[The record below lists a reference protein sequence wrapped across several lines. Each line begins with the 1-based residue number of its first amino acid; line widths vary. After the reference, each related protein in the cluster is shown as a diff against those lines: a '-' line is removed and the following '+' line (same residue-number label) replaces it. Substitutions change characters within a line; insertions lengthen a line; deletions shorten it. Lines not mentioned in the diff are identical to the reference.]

1 MDQKEVRIEEKSLW
15 YNRDYLL
22 LWSGQAISSFGSQ
35 ASRIVLPL
43 LILDLTHSPV
53 QAGFI
58 GAFTVIPY
66 VILSLFVGAIID
78 RLNRKKVMIVSEI
91 GRALAIGSICV
102 ALFVNNISIIH
113 LYVATFIYGICFV
126 FFDIAEIASLRKIV
140 GSKLVAAAT
149 SQNFATHGVT
159 GLIGP
164 PIGTFLYQIGRS
176 VPFFVDTVS
185 YIVSVFSLFMIKT
198 NFQEERLEEKV
209 NIKKELLEGIR
220 WLFKNKV
227 VRFMAF
233 INAGISFVLADIF
246 LIIIVLAKE
255 QNIST
260 IQIGII
266 ASFSAIGGVIGS
278 LVAGRIQKRF
288 STGKVII
295 ASGWAQAFLWI
306 LYIFAPNF
314 IVIGII
320 TAAITLLNSVWAV
333 VQISYRVRLIP
344 DELQGRVN
352 SVFRF
357 SVYSIMP
364 LGMILTGLL
373 LQSFGAKVTIIIFFF
388 ALVAFALI
396 ASLNKDLKNSS

>member
-1 MDQKEVRIEEKSLW
+1 MKKEEKSLW
-15 YNRDYLL
+15 HNRDYLL
-22 LWSGQAISSFGSQ
+22 LWGGQALSSFGSQ

-58 GAFTVIPY
+58 GAFIIIPY
-66 VILSLFVGAIID
+66 VLLSLFVGTIID

-91 GRALAIGSICV
+91 GRALAVGSIFV
-102 ALFVNNISIIH
+102 ALYLNHISIIH
-113 LYVATFIYGICFV
+113 LYIAAFIYGVCFV

-140 GSKLVAAAT
+140 GNKLVATAIA
-149 SQNFATHGVT
+149 QNFATGGIT
-159 GLIGP
+159 ALLGP
-164 PIGTFLYQIGRS
+164 SLGTFLYQIGRS
-176 VPFFVDTVS
+176 VPFLIDTVS
-185 YIVSVFSLFMIKT
+185 YIASVFSLLMIKT
-198 NFQEERLEEKV
+198 NFQEEREDEKI
-209 NIKKELLEGIR
+209 NIKEDLLEGMR
-220 WLFKNKV
+220 WLLKNKV

-233 INAGISFVLADIF
+233 INAGVSFAMADIF
-246 LIIIVLAKE
+246 LVIIVLAKE

-260 IQIGII
+260 IQIGMI
-266 ASFSAIGGVIGS
+266 ASISAIGGVIGS
-278 LVAGRIQKRF
+278 IAGSRIQKRF
-288 STGKVII
+288 SAGKVII
-295 ASGWAQAFLWI
+295 ASVWAQAILWL

-320 TAAITLLNSVWAV
+320 TAVITFLNSVWAV

-357 SVYSIMP
+357 LAYSILP
-364 LGMILTGLL
+364 LGMILTGIL

-388 ALVAFALI
+388 ALVVFALI
-396 ASLNKDLKNSS
+396 ANLSKDLKNS